1 MAQLEKD
8 QFIKELTSMTI
19 EEINN
24 LIKEK
29 GKKPKPE
36 PVIYFVDEEKRD
48 LI

>member
-1 MAQLEKD
+1 MDQLKRD
-8 QFIKELTSMTI
+8 KFIKELTSMSI

-36 PVIYFVDEEKRD
+36 PIIYFLDEEERD
-48 LI
+48 KI